1 MSKSRFEKQS
11 YVLWHCQYHLIWVP
25 KYRFRVLSG
34 AVKEEVESTI
44 KLYVSKLGCQIV
56 ELNVQ
61 IDHVH
66 LLAKIPPKV
75 SISTLMGTVKGK
87 AAMRV
92 FTKFPGLKVKPY
104 WGNHFWADGYCVDT
118 VGIDADMIRKYVKY
132 QENKEKRYVQK
143 LDVNQ
148 PRLF

>member
-11 YVLWHCQYHLIWVP
+11 HVLWHCQYHLIWVP

-44 KLYVSKLGCQIV
+44 NLYVSKLGCQIV

-75 SISTLMGTVKGK
+75 VL
-87 AAMRV
+87 RV
-92 FTKFPGLKVKPY
+92 L
-104 WGNHFWADGYCVDT
+104 
-118 VGIDADMIRKYVKY
+118 
-132 QENKEKRYVQK
+132 
-143 LDVNQ
+143 L
-148 PRLF
+148 

>member
-11 YVLWHCQYHLIWVP
+11 HVLWHCQYHLIWVP

-66 LLAKIPPKV
+66 LLVKIPPKV

-104 WGNHFWADGYCVDT
+104 WGKHFWADGYCVDT
-118 VGIDADMIRKYVKY
+118 VGILVGKPLNTLTTL
-132 QENKEKRYVQK
+132 EF
-143 LDVNQ
+143 LNQ
-148 PRLF
+148 LAI

>member
-11 YVLWHCQYHLIWVP
+11 HVLWHCQYHLIWVP

-132 QENKEKRYVQK
+132 QENKEKMYVQK

>member
-11 YVLWHCQYHLIWVP
+11 HVLWHCQYHLIWVP

-87 AAMRV
+87 ATMRV